1 MSTSLSVERLLSAC
15 SDLSFDGGISVSTK
29 LVPLAGLGA
38 PVKPAIYAQ
47 GHYQMDKRWDH
58 SVEPPEPVDVVVIDN
73 VPSQANRL
81 EAALESVAPELGL
94 PRVVMDLSGLG
105 NLPAHLPRELSGFRF
120 PHRQADA
127 YLRDATLG
135 GEAFPKTE
143 LGRALLSSSAEDVT
157 ALLQWFPQA
166 ALFGFWQSHLGKK
179 QSQAKLARSWVSE
192 IVGYRPASTSTRVLG
207 LKGDPINL
215 SVDAPAEFNPD
226 DLVGGK
232 PWRIVDGTKKG
243 DGKTKER
250 LSELGHGQVPV
261 NPADASPAA
270 ISFARVEQTSTV
282 SFAGLRRVR
291 AGSADASA
299 AARALLV
306 ALGITAHVTAFGRSF
321 SLRSGCDLRP
331 DQVAWRWVGEQDEVL
346 AAPTFEEARDLLAGC
361 AAAAEGLG
369 LPVGSRWAAEP
380 LVLQPAD
387 NLASAIR
394 STWSLEG

>member
-15 SDLSFDGGISVSTK
+15 SDLSFDGGISVRTK

-81 EAALESVAPELGL
+81 EAALESVAAELGL

-105 NLPAHLPRELSGFRF
+105 NLPAHLPRALSGFRF

-127 YLRDATLG
+127 YLRDATFG
-135 GEAFPKTE
+135 GQAFPRTE

-192 IVGYRPASTSTRVLG
+192 IVGYRPATTSTKVLG

-226 DLVGGK
+226 DLVGGE
-232 PWRIVDGTKKG
+232 PWRIVAGTKKG

-306 ALGITAHVTAFGRSF
+306 ALGITAHVSAFGRSF

-331 DQVAWRWVGEQDEVL
+331 DQVGWRWVGEQDEVL
-346 AAPTFEEARDLLAGC
+346 AAPSFEEARDLLAGC
-361 AAAAEGLG
+361 AAAAEDLG

-380 LVLQPAD
+380 LILQPAD